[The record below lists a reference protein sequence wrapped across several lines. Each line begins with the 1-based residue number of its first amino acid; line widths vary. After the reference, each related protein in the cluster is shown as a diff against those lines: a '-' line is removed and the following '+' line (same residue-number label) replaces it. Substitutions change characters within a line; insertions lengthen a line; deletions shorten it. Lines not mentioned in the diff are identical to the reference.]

1 MILLRHDCLV
11 FKTSEGDFPFAAE
24 EVTMEVIGEA
34 IQFLDEE
41 TIKHASE
48 AVLHYF
54 KSELGK
60 STVTI
65 GEFTV
70 ALERALRALGLTVH
84 SPPAVKEAPAAA
96 LPSNP
101 NPRIVESDLSGLA
114 ANPDS
119 TMELLFFSNL
129 RTALQQLL
137 EQSPDVVRLRGLRVC
152 VKQML
157 KARRWTNGCQCLND
171 QIVDY
176 LRTCFDSGRRT
187 SACAL
192 VVS

>member
-11 FKTSEGDFPFAAE
+11 FKTSDGDFPFAAE
-24 EVTMEVIGEA
+24 QVTMEVIGEA
-34 IQFLDEE
+34 IQYLDEE

-54 KSELGK
+54 KFELEK

-65 GEFTV
+65 AEFTV

-84 SPPAVKEAPAAA
+84 SVPVKPGASAT
-96 LPSNP
+96 
-101 NPRIVESDLSGLA
+101 NPRVVESDLCGLA
-114 ANPDS
+114 SPSD
-119 TMELLFFSNL
+119 TTLELLFFSTL

-137 EQSPDVVRLRGLRVC
+137 EQSPDVVRLRGLRPC

-157 KARRWTNGCQCLND
+157 KARRWTNGCQSLND
-171 QIVDY
+171 QIVEY
-176 LRTCFDSGRRT
+176 LRTCFDSERRT